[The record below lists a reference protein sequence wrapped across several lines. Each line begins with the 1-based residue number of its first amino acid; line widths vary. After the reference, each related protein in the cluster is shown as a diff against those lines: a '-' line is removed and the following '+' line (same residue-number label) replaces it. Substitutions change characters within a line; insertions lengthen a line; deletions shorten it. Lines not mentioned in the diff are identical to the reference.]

1 MVDLKV
7 LQFVSTVSNDVTKD
21 TMSSLF
27 DVTGKYLSR
36 HCHMIFKIFPKDYVW
51 LSLGKFFSSK
61 NGTFEAFSMVEI

>member
-27 DVTGKYLSR
+27 DVTGKFLSR
-36 HCHMIFKIFPKDYVW
+36 QCQMIFERIMSGFH
-51 LSLGKFFSSK
+51 SANFSQDRIM
-61 NGTFEAFSMVEI
+61 T